1 MALLQKRHLFAGLL
15 LLCSAA
21 AAVLVA
27 EVSLRVI
34 MPTHYYI
41 WPPRLTQVFRPLQ
54 DVMPGI
60 SGESRFEINSE
71 GIRGDELTSAHTYR
85 ILALGG
91 STTECLYLDQTEAWP
106 HLVQDAINQRAPGHK
121 VWVGNGGVSGRNTR
135 HHLIAMRYLP
145 FGDLK
150 IDAIVLLV
158 GGNDFLMR
166 LSQGETDDAQFL
178 TRPEAED
185 RLLHEALS
193 GGSSLRRDGSLLERT
208 AVWQLVKQ
216 TRDQRMWR
224 SDRAWQQAHVQDE
237 AGKIYLTWREHRRNA
252 GAIRDALPDLSVG
265 IAEYESNIVKILDAA
280 ERRSIRVVLM
290 TQPTM
295 WRPDLPE
302 SLRRLLWLGGVG
314 DFASETGMPYYSVEV
329 LEKGMRLY
337 NETLLKICR
346 EKAVE
351 CFDLASVLRMD
362 TTVFYDDL
370 HFNDIGALQVSRI
383 LAEYLLS
390 RQPFENVIHAER
402 PVESPVIGE
411 PARPVQEMDSYNR
424 GAVDENR

>member
-1 MALLQKRHLFAGLL
+1 MGLLQKRYLFAGLSL
-15 LLCSAA
+15 VCSTV
-21 AAVLVA
+21 AAVFIA
-27 EVSLRVI
+27 EMSLRI
-34 MPTHYYI
+34 MMPPHYYI
-41 WPPRLTQVFRPLQ
+41 WPPHLKQVFKPLQ

-60 SGESRFEINSE
+60 SGDSRFEINSE

-91 STTECLYLDQTEAWP
+91 STTECLYLDQSEAWP

-121 VWVGNGGVSGRNTR
+121 VWVGNGGVSGRTTR
-135 HHLIAMRYLP
+135 HHLTAIRYLP
-145 FGDLK
+145 FSDLK

-158 GGNDFLMR
+158 GGNDFLIR
-166 LSQGETDDAQFL
+166 LSQGEAYDAQFL
-178 TRPEAED
+178 TRPGAED

-193 GGSSLRRDGSLLERT
+193 GGSSLRRDGPLLERT
-208 AVWQLVKQ
+208 AIWQLVKRA
-216 TRDQRMWR
+216 RDQTMWG

-237 AGKIYLTWREHRRNA
+237 AGRIYLTWRQHRRNA
-252 GAIRDALPDLSVG
+252 GTIRDALPDLSVG
-265 IAEYESNIVKILDAA
+265 IAEYESNIVKLLDAA
-280 ERRSIRVVLM
+280 ERKSIRVVLM

-295 WRPDLPE
+295 WRPDLSE
-302 SLRRLLWLGGVG
+302 SLRSLLWLGGVG
-314 DFASETGMPYYSVEV
+314 DFASETGKPYYSVEV

-351 CFDLASVLRMD
+351 CIDLASALKKD

-370 HFNDIGALQVSRI
+370 HFNENGALQVSRI

-390 RQPFENVIHAER
+390 RQPFEKVMNVKRSFA
-402 PVESPVIGE
+402 VGS
-411 PARPVQEMDSYNR
+411 NR
-424 GAVDENR
+424 